1 MQLHGRLKTISGT
14 IQGLLFFFGLI
25 CQSLSA
31 NELVSPRVDA
41 IVDKNNEHAFATI
54 AQAIEQAPNNLS
66 QPYIIKIASGDYYE
80 KLVINKPFITLSGA
94 GADTTRLYF
103 DDYSGKATV
112 NGGNLGTSNSA
123 TLTIKSPNFSVE
135 NLHIENTFDFAYYDA
150 LSNED
155 PKRVSGLQ
163 AVAVLTDYGSDKAL
177 FNHVKISGYQ
187 DTLYTKAGRSLFIN
201 NTISGHVDFIFGGG
215 AAVFYKSNIVTR
227 ARPNKQLPIGFI
239 TAPSTNIEQAFGLV
253 FIDCALSA
261 EEGVQD
267 NSMGLGRPWHPT
279 TTFPD
284 GRYADPNAIG
294 QTVFIDTWMGAHI
307 QQQAWHPMEGTA
319 RAGGKKVFRAEDARF
334 FEYNSSGPG
343 AFITTNRRQL
353 NESKAA
359 SFTWE
364 NILGEWYQSPR
375 IQQAIQQVSTR
386 EVVSSLSGEMAE
398 YTIESEYRKNK
409 KQFPFI
415 SPINKPENIEQ
426 TAQSISEHYNLA
438 YKTVDGSTLHLDL
451 FYPNKAEQAKP
462 LVVMIHGGGWR
473 TGNKSLQTPTARW
486 LAGQGFVA
494 VSVEYRTSK
503 MALYPAAMAD
513 INDAIKWLKQHHKL
527 YMIDTKKIAVLGA
540 SSGAHMATLFGAMST
555 NHDTKSPYEAVQAIV
570 NIDGVADLTST
581 AARMF
586 EDKPGKISYA
596 ALWLGGRYAQ
606 EPKRWHAVSPVEYL
620 SKHTPAT
627 LFINS
632 SHDRFHVGR
641 DAFVAQLIKNNV
653 HQQVYTIP
661 DTPHTFW
668 LFHPWVDEMR
678 SVLASFLNK
687 VLVEENPR

>member
-1 MQLHGRLKTISGT
+1 MQLHGRLKKVSSTIL
-14 IQGLLFFFGLI
+14 GLLFVFGLT
-25 CQSLSA
+25 CQSLHA
-31 NELVSPRVDA
+31 NQLVSPQVDA
-41 IVDKNNEHAFATI
+41 IVDKNNEQAFATI

-66 QPYIIKIASGDYYE
+66 QPYIIKIAPGDYYE

-94 GADTTRLYF
+94 GADITRLYF
-103 DDYSGKATV
+103 DDYSGKPTESD
-112 NGGNLGTSNSA
+112 GNLGTSNSA
-123 TLTIKSPNFSVE
+123 TLTIKSTNFSVE
-135 NLHIENTFDFAYYDA
+135 NLHIENTFDFPFYDA
-150 LSNED
+150 LSKDD

-187 DTLYTKAGRSLFIN
+187 DTLYTKAGRSLFLN

-227 ARPNKQLPIGFI
+227 NRPNKQLPIGFI

-261 EEGVQD
+261 EEGVQK

-307 QQQAWHPMEGTA
+307 QQEAWYPMEGTA
-319 RAGGKKVFRAEDARF
+319 KAGGKKVFRADDTRF

-343 AFITTNRRQL
+343 AFLTTNRRQL
-353 NESKAA
+353 SESKAA
-359 SFTWE
+359 LFTWE
-364 NILGEWYQSPR
+364 NILGEWYHSPY
-375 IQQAIQQVSTR
+375 IQQILQQVTAR
-386 EVVSSLSGEMAE
+386 EVVSSLKGEMAD

-415 SPINKPENIEQ
+415 SPINKPENKTIP
-426 TAQSISEHYNLA
+426 SISEHYNLA
-438 YKTVDGSTLHLDL
+438 YKNVSGSTLHLDL
-451 FYPNKAEQAKP
+451 FHPNRTKQAKP

-473 TGNKSLQTPTARW
+473 TGNKSHQTPTARW

-494 VSVEYRTSK
+494 ASIEYRTSK
-503 MALYPAAMAD
+503 TALYPAAMAD
-513 INDAIKWLKQHHKL
+513 INDAIKWLKKHHKL

-540 SSGAHMATLFGAMST
+540 SSGAHMATLFGTMGS
-555 NHDTKSPYEAVQAIV
+555 NVDTKSSYEVVQAIV
-570 NIDGVADLTST
+570 NIDGVSDLTST
-581 AARMF
+581 AARVF
-586 EDKPGKISYA
+586 EDKSGKISYA
-596 ALWLGGRYAQ
+596 ALWLGGRYEK

-620 SKHTPAT
+620 SKNTPPT
-627 LFINS
+627 LFLNS

-641 DAFVAQLIKNNV
+641 DAFVAQLTKNNV

-678 SVLASFLNK
+678 SVLVSFLDK
-687 VLVEENPR
+687 ALVEDNPS